1 MLNSKAALRF
11 NSALV
16 VLKFSALALFIL
28 VGLFFIKPENWSN
41 FSPFGFGAI
50 YGGQAGIM
58 AGASLMFF
66 AFLGFESISLAIDE
80 VKNLRRMYQ
89 RESCCLYPL

>member
-1 MLNSKAALRF
+1 AALRF

-80 VKNLRRMYQ
+80 VKKPEKNVPKGIVL
-89 RESCCLYPL
+89 SLSIVTIL